1 MSRNW
6 REIRTETLNLGFE
19 KIKAYDKNKQAYVDA
34 YNWAQGIIASTV
46 GGVLRKI
53 AVGCSGENHKHI
65 FDLEEMAKG
74 EGEEFIAIA
83 QAGVTDIKNNR
94 INGWTLTDNRF
105 FSMPDDFTGHRII
118 NVLVMPKK
126 ITTGSADDTLCQLPD
141 RWRNIMPYL
150 MANRLYLDDDA
161 AKAGYYWNLYMDM
174 SNEILASESR
184 LAVAVVGGIDID
196 GWCY

>member
-1 MSRNW
+1 MSKNW

-34 YNWAQGIIASTV
+34 YNWAQGIIASTI
-46 GGVLRKI
+46 GGIIEKI
-53 AVGCSGENHKHI
+53 EIDCADNNRQI
-65 FDLEEMAKG
+65 FDLEEIAKG
-74 EGEEFIAIA
+74 NGEEFIAIA
-83 QAGVTDIKNNR
+83 QTGVLDMDNNR
-94 INGWTLTDNRF
+94 IDGWTLTDNRF
-105 FSMPDDFTGHRII
+105 FRMPGDFTGHRII

-126 ITTGSADDTLCQLPD
+126 ITTGSEDETLCQLPD

-174 SNEILASESR
+174 RNEILASENR
-184 LAVAVVGGIDID
+184 MAVSVTGGFDID
-196 GWCY
+196 GWCI

>member
-1 MSRNW
+1 MSKNW

-34 YNWAQGIIASTV
+34 YNWAQGIIASTI
-46 GGVLRKI
+46 GGIIEEIEIDCADNNRQ
-53 AVGCSGENHKHI
+53 I

-74 EGEEFIAIA
+74 NGEEFIAIA
-83 QAGVTDIKNNR
+83 QTGVLDMDNNR
-94 INGWTLTDNRF
+94 IDGWTLTDNRF
-105 FSMPDDFTGHRII
+105 FRMPEDFTGHRTIT
-118 NVLVMPKK
+118 VLVMPKK
-126 ITTGSADDTLCQLPD
+126 ITTGSEDETLCQLPD

-174 SNEILASESR
+174 RNEILATEKSM
-184 LAVAVVGGIDID
+184 AVSVTGGIDID
-196 GWCY
+196 GWCI

>member
-1 MSRNW
+1 MGVLFSAVTVTAGDKQSEFLVAGIPKEYGDLEGW
-6 REIRTETLNLGFE
+6 TLFE
-19 KIKAYDKNKQAYVDA
+19 EFMDELDEECTVRVHADAYV
-34 YNWAQGIIASTV
+34 Y
-46 GGVLRKI
+46 
-53 AVGCSGENHKHI
+53 
-65 FDLEEMAKG
+65 G

-105 FSMPDDFTGHRII
+105 FSMPDNFTGHRII
-118 NVLVMPKK
+118 NELVMPKK

-174 SNEILASESR
+174 RNEILASESR